1 MKLLLH
7 ICCAPCAT
15 GIVQRLSNEEDLRLT
30 GIYYN
35 PNIHPETENRARLE
49 SVLALSRAEGFPVS
63 TEDIV
68 MLDYWKEQLHGDK
81 AKRCGYCYALRID
94 RVAKT
99 AREQGQ
105 DAFTTSLLISPW
117 QDHERIKELCEAA
130 AKKYGV
136 DFYYRDFRPFYRE
149 GKNEAFKRGYYMQ
162 KYCGCIYSYQE
173 SDHPKKPV
181 YEF

>member
-15 GIVQRLSNEEDLRLT
+15 GVIRKLSDNGGVQLT

-35 PNIHPETENRARLE
+35 PNIHPEPENRARLV
-49 SVLALSRAEGFPVS
+49 SVLALSKAEGFPIS
-63 TEDIV
+63 TENT
-68 MLDYWKEQLHGDK
+68 MLMDYWKEKLSAEKMQ
-81 AKRCGYCYALRID
+81 RCGFCYTLRID
-94 RVAKT
+94 HVAK
-99 AREQGQ
+99 AAKEQGQ

-117 QDHERIKELCEAA
+117 QDHERIKTLCEAA
-130 AKKYGV
+130 ANKYGV
-136 DFYYRDFRPFYRE
+136 DFLYQDFRPFYRE

-181 YEF
+181 YDL